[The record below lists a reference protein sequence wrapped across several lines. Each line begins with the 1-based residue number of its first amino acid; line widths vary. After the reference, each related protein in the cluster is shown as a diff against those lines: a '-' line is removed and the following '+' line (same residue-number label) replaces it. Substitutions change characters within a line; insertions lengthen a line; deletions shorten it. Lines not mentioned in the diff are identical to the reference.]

1 MARYKGTFSVAAN
14 YEPLVGGP
22 FDAREL
28 VNTKADLIAAKTWQQ
43 PNGDLWIYEGMKVVV
58 KDEHAI
64 YILLN
69 PISYFLES
77 SWLRFANMEDIAAID
92 AKIGVLPE
100 GKTVIELINSMSG
113 GGGSYDDTA
122 LVQRIEAVENKQTA
136 IDQDYEAL
144 KSLVGEKPVS
154 EQISDAIDALALVA
168 KTGNIN
174 DLTQNPNEYLT
185 LACGDSDE
193 LI

>member
-1 MARYKGTFSVAAN
+1 MARYKGTFTAVAN

-28 VNTKADLIAAKTWQQ
+28 VDTKADLIAAKTWQQ

-58 KDEHAI
+58 KDEHAL

-77 SWLRFANMEDIAAID
+77 SWLRSANLEDVEAIN
-92 AKIGVLPE
+92 AKIGTLPE
-100 GKTVIELINSMSG
+100 GKTIIDLINSMSG
-113 GGGSYDDTA
+113 SSYDDTA
-122 LVQRIEAVENKQTA
+122 LVQRIEAVENKQTEN
-136 IDQDYEAL
+136 DKNYQAL
-144 KSLVGEKPVS
+144 KSLIGETSVQA
-154 EQISDAIDALALVA
+154 QISAQIDALAPIA
-168 KTGNIN
+168 RTGNVN
-174 DLTQNPNEYLT
+174 DLTQSPNEYLT
-185 LACGDSDE
+185 LTCGDSDE

>member
-1 MARYKGTFSVAAN
+1 MARYKGTFTAAAN

-28 VNTKADLIAAKTWQQ
+28 VDTKADLIAAKTWQQ
-43 PNGDLWIYEGMKVVV
+43 PNGDLWIYEGMKVIV

-64 YILLN
+64 YVLLN

-77 SWLRFANMEDIAAID
+77 SWLRSANMEDIAAIN

-100 GKTVIELINSMSG
+100 GKTVIDLINSMSG
-113 GGGSYDDTA
+113 GGYDDTV
-122 LVQRIEAVENKQTA
+122 LVQRIETVENKQTET
-136 IDQDYEAL
+136 DKNYEVL
-144 KSLVGEKPVS
+144 KSLVGTAPVS
-154 EQISDAIDALALVA
+154 EQISGAIDTLAPIA
-168 KTGNIN
+168 RTGNIN

-185 LACGDSDE
+185 LACGDSDG

>member
-1 MARYKGTFSVAAN
+1 MARYKGTFTVAAN

-28 VNTKADLIAAKTWQQ
+28 VDTKADLIAAKTWQQ
-43 PNGDLWIYEGMKVVV
+43 PNGDLWIYEGMKVIV

-64 YILLN
+64 YVLLN

-77 SWLRFANMEDIAAID
+77 SWLRSANMEDIAAIN

-100 GKTVIELINSMSG
+100 GKTVIDLINSMSG
-113 GGGSYDDTA
+113 GGYDDTV
-122 LVQRIEAVENKQTA
+122 LVQRIETVENKQTET
-136 IDQDYEAL
+136 DKNYEVL
-144 KSLVGEKPVS
+144 KSLVGTVPVS
-154 EQISDAIDALALVA
+154 EQISGAIDTLAPIA
-168 KTGNIN
+168 RTGNIN

-185 LACGDSDE
+185 LACGDSDG

>member
-1 MARYKGTFSVAAN
+1 MARYKGTFVAPSN

-28 VNTKADLIAAKTWQQ
+28 VETKADLIAAKTWQQ

-77 SWLRFANMEDIAAID
+77 SWIRSANELDIATIQEL
-92 AKIGVLPE
+92 IGEVPQ
-100 GKTVIELINSMSG
+100 GQTIMGLINSIAG
-113 GGGSYDDTA
+113 GGGAYDDTK
-122 LVQRIEAVENKQTA
+122 LVERIVAVEEKQTQ
-136 IDQDYEAL
+136 IDKDYEAL
-144 KSLVGEKPVS
+144 KGLIGEKPVS
-154 EQISDAIDALALVA
+154 EQINDAIDNLAPIA

>member
-28 VNTKADLIAAKTWQQ
+28 VDTKADLIAAQTWQQ

-58 KDEHAI
+58 KDEHAE
-64 YILLN
+64 YMLLN

-77 SWLRFANMEDIAAID
+77 SWLKTADLTDIEAIN
-92 AKIGVLPE
+92 AKIGALPE
-100 GKTVIELINSMSG
+100 GKTVIDLINSMG
-113 GGGSYDDTA
+113 GGGGYDDTV
-122 LVQRIEAVENKQTA
+122 LVQRIETVENKQTE
-136 IDQDYEAL
+136 IDKNYEVL
-144 KSLVGEKPVS
+144 KSLVGETSVQS
-154 EQISDAIDALALVA
+154 QISAQIDALAPIA

-174 DLTQNPNEYLT
+174 DLTQNPNEYIT
-185 LACGDSDE
+185 LMCGDSDE
-193 LI
+193 G